1 MKMFVNVKNV
11 ITLLLFSIILSS
23 CSALKSLDNIT
34 KLKFKIDSISDFEI
48 QEIAINNKSQLGD
61 FSPSEIL
68 KFIQAFSQDKLFA
81 SFVLNIEVQNPNAS
95 QDNSNNL
102 SLEIVEFPWELYIN
116 DKNILS
122 GNISE
127 PIKLSGNKS
136 QDNIS
141 LQIYFNL
148 FDVIS
153 NNNMNEL
160 LKTSLELGGQ
170 HSSTN
175 KVSLFAKPVIGTFIG
190 NISYP
195 DKIKIVDYEFR

>member
-1 MKMFVNVKNV
+1 MFVNVKNV

>member
-1 MKMFVNVKNV
+1 MKTFVNVKSV
-11 ITLLLFSIILSS
+11 ITLLLFSIIISG
-23 CSALKSLDNIT
+23 CSALKTLDNIT
-34 KLKFKIDSISDFEI
+34 KLQFKIDSISDFEV
-48 QEIAINNKSQLGD
+48 QEIAINAKSQLCD

-68 KFIQAFSQDKLFA
+68 KLVQAFNQEKLIA
-81 SFVLNIEVQNPNAS
+81 SFTLNIDVQNPNAS
-95 QDNSNNL
+95 ENNSNNL
-102 SLEIVEFPWELYIN
+102 NLEIVEFPWEFYFN
-116 DKNILS
+116 DKSILS

-127 PIKLSGNKS
+127 PIKLSS
-136 QDNIS
+136 IEAQDKIG

-190 NISYP
+190 NITYP